1 MTSEPIKDTPISQ
14 DLHRLTVLLAGRASA
29 GDTPEQVAGLVVDS
43 WSRIDAALKP
53 IVGSRAVAMLLK
65 RSVFLTGNTHSW
77 LAEGAT
83 GLPEVIDPDAIRR
96 LFAGQASAHVAA
108 AGGLLLKT
116 FEALL
121 ASLVGS
127 SLTERLLRPVWAN
140 MLSGA
145 AAKDTPP

>member
-1 MTSEPIKDTPISQ
+1 MSEPVPDPSNSQ
-14 DLHRLTVLLAGRASA
+14 ELHRLVELLAGRASA
-29 GDTPEQVAGLVVDS
+29 GDTPRQLVDLVVDS

-65 RSVFLTGNTHSW
+65 RSLFLTGSAHPW
-77 LAEGAT
+77 LAEGANE
-83 GLPEVIDPDAIRR
+83 LPEVMDLDALRR
-96 LFAGQASAHVAA
+96 LLAGRTSVDVAA

-127 SLTERLLRPVWAN
+127 SLTERLLRSVWAN
-140 MLSGA
+140 LLSGA
-145 AAKDTPP
+145 AAKDSPP